1 MVLVFQKQPPLVI
14 VKKDS
19 HNKIGVAIKNVCRIK
34 MRESVLNI

>member
-19 HNKIGVAIKNVCRIK
+19 HNKIGVAIKNVISEV
-34 MRESVLNI
+34 MPY